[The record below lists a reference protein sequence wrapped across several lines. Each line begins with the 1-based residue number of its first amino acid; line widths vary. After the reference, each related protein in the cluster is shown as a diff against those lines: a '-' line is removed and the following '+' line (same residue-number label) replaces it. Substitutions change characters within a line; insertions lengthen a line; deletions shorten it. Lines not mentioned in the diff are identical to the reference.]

1 MTLFSEYNENELVEE
16 IAPKKKKAVVT
27 KLSPE
32 DLENRLTK
40 MEQKENSFLDII
52 ATYIRQ
58 KPVTIENS
66 KQLALVVSRFCRVAK
81 QLEGA
86 YTNEQIFSAIKELQK
101 ENTQRKL
108 KGQVPI
114 DWTIETIL
122 KTLTKK

>member
-16 IAPKKKKAVVT
+16 IVPKKKKQSIIE
-27 KLSPE
+27 LSPE
-32 DLENRLTK
+32 DLEIRLQK

-86 YTNEQIFSAIKELQK
+86 YTNDQIFSVIKDLKK
-101 ENTQRKL
+101 ENEQKKL

-122 KTLTKK
+122 KSLLKK

>member
-1 MTLFSEYNENELVEE
+1 MTSLFGDEYEQ
-16 IAPKKKKAVVT
+16 PKKKAIIT

-32 DLENRLTK
+32 DLENRLAK
-40 MEQKENSFLDII
+40 MEQKENSYLDII

-66 KQLALVVSRFCRVAK
+66 KQLALVITRFCRVAK

-101 ENTQRKL
+101 ENAQKKL

-114 DWTIETIL
+114 DWTIETLL
-122 KTLTKK
+122 KALTKK